1 MFLNFQVSTN
11 NISMN
16 SSATRL
22 TRADPGHPAE
32 DGALRVG
39 ENASVFLPPAVRKYR
54 QRDKAEKISK
64 HSTKNI

>member
-1 MFLNFQVSTN
+1 MYEQ
-11 NISMN
+11 N
-16 SSATRL
+16 SSASVLSSKPAL

-32 DGALRVG
+32 DGARRVG
-39 ENASVFLPPAVRKYR
+39 HNASVFLPPAVRKYR